1 MVIRREYLLHEKENI
16 AKMGWALILHSII
29 FNLLSVFLIKIIGNE
44 GVVLIISSIVAMIP
58 VFLYIG
64 KNSFIK
70 NFKKED
76 KDFGIV
82 DILFFISIIL
92 FFSAISSP
100 IFDKIEKVLNLY
112 GFTSISS
119 TEAVYSLNS
128 ASMIVYIV
136 LIAPIVEELIYR
148 AVVMRNIEEYSP
160 TAAIIS
166 SAIIFGMMHQNI
178 TQSPT
183 AIIAGLILGYAA
195 YRYSIKFSIIIHIS
209 NNLIG
214 QLSRIISKIDIE
226 IFSLYT
232 IALYIFILI
241 TILSFIILKRRG
253 IKNYIKNNSFYKNR
267 EYKHKKA
274 KEINK
279 VIKVFFTSKTIV
291 ILIIIDL
298 LFTIYQ
304 IKAIS

>member
-267 EYKHKKA
+267 
-274 KEINK
+274 
-279 VIKVFFTSKTIV
+279 
-291 ILIIIDL
+291 
-298 LFTIYQ
+298 
-304 IKAIS
+304 